1 MTWLTWR
8 QHRWEAAIGGL
19 LLGLLTA
26 AMVTSKVRLDG
37 IAHQLQVE
45 ECPGRFV
52 GTLNGMVRGSVARGL
67 SCQTLTMQLNQHLSS
82 TTLYLYLAVLV
93 LPALVGLF
101 VGAPLLAREF
111 EHGTHRLVWTQ
122 GITRL
127 RWLATKLGLL
137 LSAAAL
143 GGGIAALLGVWYRAT
158 ADIDTTAFRGFDA
171 QGPVLVAYVLFAV
184 ALAIT
189 AGALIR
195 RTLPAI
201 LVTLVCF
208 VGARISIALWLRPR
222 FLPPLVDDS
231 DRVSA
236 KDWYLTY
243 GGYVDR
249 QGHPLSPNQVGEV
262 FRGCLGSPPAQVT
275 KTQAGECL
283 RSAGVFQHSLYQ
295 SADRFWLFQS
305 IEAAIFLAL
314 AAALIALTIWWVRR
328 RPA

>member
-8 QHRWEAAIGGL
+8 QHRWEAALGGL
-19 LLGLLTA
+19 LLGLLA
-26 AMVTSKVRLDG
+26 AASVRSKIQIDG
-37 IAHQLQVE
+37 ILHHLQVE
-45 ECPGRFV
+45 GCPPGLV
-52 GTLNGMVRGSVARGL
+52 GMVNGRL
-67 SCQTLTMQLNQHLSS
+67 TCQSLTSQLNQHLNSS
-82 TTLYLYLAVLV
+82 LYLYQVVLV
-93 LPALVGLF
+93 LPALAGLF

-127 RWLATKLGLL
+127 RWLTTKLMLL
-137 LSAAAL
+137 LSAVVLA
-143 GGGIAALLGVWYRAT
+143 GSIAALLGVWYRAT
-158 ADIDTTAFRGFDA
+158 ADMHTTPFQGFDA

-195 RTLPAI
+195 RTVPAM
-201 LVTLVCF
+201 LVTFVCF
-208 VGARISIALWLRPR
+208 VAARISIAHWLRPR
-222 FLPPLVDDS
+222 FLPPLIDDGA
-231 DRVSA
+231 RVHSA

-249 QGHPLSPNQVGEV
+249 QGNSLGPSQVYE
-262 FRGCLGSPPAQVT
+262 FFKGCLGSPPSQVT
-275 KTQAGECL
+275 KTQAGECV
-283 RSAGVFQHSLYQ
+283 RGKGVFQHDLYQ